1 MSGQRHHPV
10 EKRAHPRVSN
20 NIPLKIST
28 ADVDL
33 VTETKNISC
42 SGAYCRVNKFLE
54 PMTKMAV
61 TLLIPFKRAGK
72 ATTKKVVCGG
82 IVVRT
87 ENIPGEDGFNTAI
100 FFNDIH
106 PRDSRFLA
114 DYVQNMIVTK
124 DIAGQKPQH

>member
-1 MSGQRHHPV
+1 MSGQQHPK
-10 EKRAHPRVSN
+10 EKRQHPRVEN

-42 SGAYCRVNKFLE
+42 SGAYCRVSKFLE
-54 PMTKMAV
+54 PMTKMDI
-61 TLLIPFKRAGK
+61 TLLVPFKKSGK

-82 IVVRT
+82 VVVRT
-87 ENIPGEDGFNTAI
+87 ENIPEGDGFNTAI

-114 DYVQNMIVTK
+114 DYVKNMIVVK
-124 DIAGQKPQH
+124 DGSVQKSQR

>member
-1 MSGQRHHPV
+1 VSKQQHPV
-10 EKRAHPRVSN
+10 ERRRHPRVDN

-28 ADVDL
+28 ADADL

-54 PMTKMAV
+54 PMTKMDI
-61 TLLIPFKRAGK
+61 TLLIPFKKAGK

-82 IVVRT
+82 VVVRT
-87 ENIPGEDGFNTAI
+87 ENIPEGDGFNTAI

-106 PRDSRFLA
+106 PRDSRLLA
-114 DYVQNMIVTK
+114 DYVHSMLITK
-124 DIAGQKPQH
+124 DVAAQKSQH

>member
-1 MSGQRHHPV
+1 MSRQQHPV
-10 EKRAHPRVSN
+10 ERRRHPRVDN

-28 ADVDL
+28 PDVDL

-54 PMTKMAV
+54 PMSKMQI

-72 ATTKKVVCGG
+72 ATTKKVICGG
-82 IVVRT
+82 VVVRT
-87 ENIPGEDGFNTAI
+87 ENIPEGDGFNTAI

-114 DYVQNMIVTK
+114 DYVQGVLITK
-124 DIAGQKPQH
+124 DVAAAEPQH